1 MNEHDWAKKY
11 YQGAVGF
18 TITAA
23 CMSADGF
30 PVLICKRKQKGK
42 KQETI
47 RIEVSMDEEGNG
59 AGFLFGLPVPE

>member
-1 MNEHDWAKKY
+1 MNEHDWAQKY

-30 PVLICKRKQKGK
+30 PANSNPSRRDFKLARL
-42 KQETI
+42 
-47 RIEVSMDEEGNG
+47 RWG
-59 AGFLFGLPVPE
+59 AVGCAA